1 MGPKRSDK
9 TVGIIGGMGPE
20 ATAELMRQIIR
31 ATPAEDDCDHVRMIV
46 DNDPEIPSRIK
57 AIIEGGG
64 EDPGP
69 YLADMGKRLEQWG
82 ADFLAMPCNTA
93 HYYYDVIQQAVA
105 IPLLNMIELTAD
117 RISNETPEIKRLG
130 VLASPAV
137 FTTGILDRAFKRR
150 EIELLAPGKDEQEE
164 VLVAIKRIKAG
175 DCGEKVAGTLS
186 VVCRKLVEKG
196 AEALLIACTELSII
210 GDDLSAP
217 VRHYDSCRILADD
230 IVQKARK
237 D

>member
-1 MGPKRSDK
+1 MPKRSDK

-20 ATAELMRQIIR
+20 ATAELMRQILR

-46 DNDPEIPSRIK
+46 DNDPKIPSRIK

-69 YLADMGKRLEQWG
+69 YLAEMGKRLESWG

-93 HYYYDVIQQAVA
+93 HYYYHAIQQAVT
-105 IPLLNMIELTAD
+105 IPVLNMIELTAD
-117 RISNETPEIKRLG
+117 RIAGENSSLRKLG

-137 FTTGILDRAFKRR
+137 FTTGILERPFASRN
-150 EIELLAPGKDEQEE
+150 IELLAPGKDEQEQ
-164 VLVAIKRIKAG
+164 VFQAIKIIKAG
-175 DCGEKVAGTLS
+175 DCGEEVLESLAAAG
-186 VVCRKLVEKG
+186 RGLVGKG
-196 AEALLIACTELSII
+196 AEALLIACTELSVI
-210 GDDLSAP
+210 GEGLDLP
-217 VRHYDSCRILADD
+217 VRVFDSCRTLAEH
-230 IVQKARK
+230 IVEKAEK